1 MNDRKLS
8 KWDVKNFTLE
18 FLLKYLPLQ
27 TLTLF
32 TPVRMLLQMIILA
45 ALKRSSLE
53 QVAFQTPNSRCGKTL
68 REHLRAQ
75 IYSQPLLESSFNQ
88 SFRAL
93 LPNTFW
99 KKQKSLPLVV
109 DWVEQGYYGKSSDDE
124 KIRRGKPK
132 QGASRFFVYATVYT
146 LLKGQRFTLAMTFVT
161 PQDTTLSVLKRL
173 HGVLIQQKLKA
184 KYYLLDRQF
193 YSVSVMRWLKS
204 KQLRFIIPA
213 VIRGK
218 EGSATRRLKAEKS
231 SRWEKYVVKSS
242 KEGTVEVEM
251 AIVCFNKKG
260 KNRRETFVYA
270 TNGMR
275 NHPLKWIKETYR
287 KRFGIEVSHRQ
298 RNEFQVKTTSRNEEV
313 RYFYMALGFLMRNIW
328 VWFHWNQIGEKQKGR
343 VGRRLY
349 LNELT
354 IDFLKTW
361 LRSAIEKEYPI
372 REEIL
377 LSELSLP
384 KRLRSG

>member
-1 MNDRKLS
+1 MNNRKLT
-8 KWDVKNFTLE
+8 KWDVKNFTMEL
-18 FLLKYLPLQ
+18 LLKYLPLR

-32 TPVRMLLQMIILA
+32 TSVEMVLQIIILA
-45 ALKRSSLE
+45 SLKRSSIE
-53 QVAFQTPNSRCGKTL
+53 QVTFQTPNSRCGKTI

-75 IYSQPLLESSFNQ
+75 VYSQPLLESSFNQ
-88 SFRAL
+88 SFQAL
-93 LPNTFW
+93 LPNVFW
-99 KKQKSLPLVV
+99 KKKKSLPLVV
-109 DWVEQGYYGKSSDDE
+109 DWVEQCYYGDSSDGE

-161 PQDTTLSVLKRL
+161 PQDSTLSVLKRL
-173 HGVLIQQKLKA
+173 HEALLQDNLKA

-193 YSVSVMRWLKS
+193 YSISVMRWLKS
-204 KQLRFIIPA
+204 NKLRFIIPA
-213 VIRGK
+213 IIRGK
-218 EGSATRRLKAEKS
+218 EGSGTRRLKARKS
-231 SRWEKYVVKSS
+231 SGWEKYVVKSS
-242 KEGTVEVEM
+242 KEGNLEVDM
-251 AIVCFNKKG
+251 AVVSFNKKG
-260 KNRRETFVYA
+260 KHRRETFVYA
-270 TNGMR
+270 TYGMEK
-275 NHPLKWIKETYR
+275 HPLKWIKETYR
-287 KRFGIEVSHRQ
+287 KRFGIEVAHRQ

-328 VWFHWNQIGEKQKGR
+328 VWLHWNVIGEKQRGR
-343 VGRRLY
+343 IGKKLY
-349 LNELT
+349 LKELT
-354 IDFLKTW
+354 INYLKTW